1 MVPFLSAVHLD
12 EKVYNEAKNF
22 NPWRWMEPEN
32 EVNPHNILVNT
43 VYNFV
48 LLFKFFFLIVM
59 FSIMKEKRNWRSS
72 PFYAPFG
79 GGARFCP
86 GAELARLQIALFLHY
101 FVTNYR

>member
-43 VYNFV
+43 VYNFCTCISN
-48 LLFKFFFLIVM
+48 FF
-59 FSIMKEKRNWRSS
+59 S
-72 PFYAPFG
+72 
-79 GGARFCP
+79 
-86 GAELARLQIALFLHY
+86 
-101 FVTNYR
+101 